1 MQSTDNTFYDL
12 VSSSSDEEGPLD
24 YDGVTD
30 DRMGVLKVD
39 SLYISMNDIKNNL
52 LAFRNSKYCA
62 LHFNI
67 HSLPSKHTELCN
79 MISTL
84 KAHGILVHFILLC
97 ETFLT
102 EINADL
108 FPIHGYN
115 FIHNSRRTI
124 SRGGVA
130 MYISNDLTY
139 RERGDVCQYIE
150 GQFESIAIEVEGK
163 CGWGNIIVAEVYRVP
178 NTNERISIERYDEM
192 VTSLCSTKCELI
204 IGTDQN
210 FDLMKVHTHQNTSDL
225 LNVLFTVGVLPTI
238 LRPTRVTH
246 TSATLI
252 DNIYLK
258 SKHFVNIH
266 STILVSD
273 ISDHYPIITC
283 MGTKVKDSKKAP
295 LIFEHRPTNTH
306 QIDILR
312 NELHS
317 TVWDDIFLGGNVSE
331 CYNIFISHF
340 QKLLD
345 ECIPIQKCIIPRRR
359 VIKQAWLTPGLVK
372 SSRKCQILYRKTV
385 GKDRDSTGFNK
396 YLKYRN
402 TLNGIKRKTKETYF
416 KTLLNDYR
424 NDIRKTWRVM
434 NSIIG
439 RSHNKSSIPDTF
451 MVNGDKIT
459 DPNIITN
466 EFCSFFSNIGKKCA
480 ESIPNA
486 LHTFEYYLGN
496 VPNPSSLFFSPT
508 DPYEIYKTIKSF
520 KTKKSTGEDG
530 ISMELLKQLCEPCST
545 PISTLI
551 NMSLQQGIFP
561 DAMKIAKV
569 IPIHK
574 AKATD
579 IFNNYRPISLLSNV
593 SKILEKVVHRR
604 LLSFMTKHRILY
616 DGQYGF
622 RPKRSTIDAI
632 TDFVSDVLP
641 SLDKRNT
648 SLAVYLDLSKAFD
661 TINHGILLRK
671 LEYYGIRGRALEW
684 FKSYLDQRR
693 QYVNFG
699 GVCSKLQSVE
709 YGVPQG
715 SVLGPLLFIIYS
727 NDIPHSITYS
737 KSILFADDTT
747 VYITG
752 SNLEIMYQHVNY
764 DLKSLNDWFRA
775 NQLSVNP
782 LKTKYIHFSR
792 HSVAID
798 INIQLKID
806 SVPLERVNTTKFL
819 GIYIDEHLTW
829 ESHIKYCMK
838 KISSGTYAINMS
850 KHVLSRSHLLL
861 LYYSLVQPYL
871 QYGIVLW
878 GNAYQKHL
886 VKLEI
891 AQKKAI
897 RAITGGKYNESTSPL
912 FRSINI
918 LKLKDLLDL
927 HTIQLMYRFIN
938 KELSEPLLH
947 IFKYHGEVHDHDTR
961 QSADPRPP
969 KANSQILSK
978 SFLCRGPTLWMTLD
992 NNIKNSRT
1000 KSKLTKQ
1007 VKYRF
1012 IREY

>member
-1 MQSTDNTFYDL
+1 
-12 VSSSSDEEGPLD
+12 
-24 YDGVTD
+24 
-30 DRMGVLKVD
+30 
-39 SLYISMNDIKNNL
+39 
-52 LAFRNSKYCA
+52 
-62 LHFNI
+62 
-67 HSLPSKHTELCN
+67 
-79 MISTL
+79 
-84 KAHGILVHFILLC
+84 
-97 ETFLT
+97 
-102 EINADL
+102 
-108 FPIHGYN
+108 
-115 FIHNSRRTI
+115 
-124 SRGGVA
+124 
-130 MYISNDLTY
+130 
-139 RERGDVCQYIE
+139 
-150 GQFESIAIEVEGK
+150 
-163 CGWGNIIVAEVYRVP
+163 
-178 NTNERISIERYDEM
+178 
-192 VTSLCSTKCELI
+192 
-204 IGTDQN
+204 
-210 FDLMKVHTHQNTSDL
+210 
-225 LNVLFTVGVLPTI
+225 
-238 LRPTRVTH
+238 
-246 TSATLI
+246 
-252 DNIYLK
+252 
-258 SKHFVNIH
+258 
-266 STILVSD
+266 
-273 ISDHYPIITC
+273 
-283 MGTKVKDSKKAP
+283 
-295 LIFEHRPTNTH
+295 
-306 QIDILR
+306 
-312 NELHS
+312 
-317 TVWDDIFLGGNVSE
+317 
-331 CYNIFISHF
+331 
-340 QKLLD
+340 
-345 ECIPIQKCIIPRRR
+345 
-359 VIKQAWLTPGLVK
+359 
-372 SSRKCQILYRKTV
+372 
-385 GKDRDSTGFNK
+385 
-396 YLKYRN
+396 
-402 TLNGIKRKTKETYF
+402 
-416 KTLLNDYR
+416 
-424 NDIRKTWRVM
+424 
-434 NSIIG
+434 
-439 RSHNKSSIPDTF
+439 
-451 MVNGDKIT
+451 
-459 DPNIITN
+459 
-466 EFCSFFSNIGKKCA
+466 
-480 ESIPNA
+480 
-486 LHTFEYYLGN
+486 
-496 VPNPSSLFFSPT
+496 
-508 DPYEIYKTIKSF
+508 
-520 KTKKSTGEDG
+520 
-530 ISMELLKQLCEPCST
+530 
-545 PISTLI
+545 
-551 NMSLQQGIFP
+551 
-561 DAMKIAKV
+561 
-569 IPIHK
+569 
-574 AKATD
+574 
-579 IFNNYRPISLLSNV
+579 
-593 SKILEKVVHRR
+593 
-604 LLSFMTKHRILY
+604 MTKHRILY

-775 NQLSVNP
+775 NKLSVNP

-871 QYGIVLW
+871 QYGIILW